1 MSWIVLFVSG
11 VFEAVWAVALGKSD
25 GFSKLTPTVV
35 FGVGL
40 ILSMAGLAFAMRE
53 LPTATSYV
61 VWVGIG
67 AVLTATYSF
76 LTGDEAVSV
85 AKIALIGVITAS
97 VVGLKLLHG

>member
-11 VFEAVWAVALGKSD
+11 VLEAVWAVALGKSD
-25 GFSKLTPTVV
+25 GFSKLTPTIV

-40 ILSMAGLAFAMRE
+40 VLSMAGLSFAMRE
-53 LPTATSYV
+53 LPTATSYA
-61 VWVGIG
+61 VWVGNG